1 MHEFLHGIALPKNL
15 FLGAEIRSSNTETT
29 VKCME
34 DCIGFAIQEIVYAK
48 TKYLVR
54 NIKEESFLMGI
65 RVLA

>member
-15 FLGAEIRSSNTETT
+15 FLGTEIRSSNTETT

-34 DCIGFAIQEIVYAK
+34 DCIGFAVQEIVYAK

-54 NIKEESFLMGI
+54 KI
-65 RVLA
+65 